1 MSFLNPSATLV
12 AGIGNV
18 LRGDDG
24 FGVEVVN
31 RLIARR
37 RLDGVADVV
46 DYGIRGLDLV
56 YALLDQRDLVVLVD
70 VARRDR
76 PAGTLFTID
85 IDTQTRALATLETH
99 NMDPAKVVNMARAI
113 GGPEV
118 KTLLVACEPLVM
130 LDEASDDVLM
140 ELSAPVAGAVEA
152 AVELIENMLLRT
164 SVPASQ
170 TGNPGNHS
178 TPPLCGET
186 ESHMRAD
193 LSALCDSPILRV
205 DATSVHRTRL
215 YGPGEFE
222 QTRKEG
228 KV

>member
-1 MSFLNPSATLV
+1 MPFRERDRGAARMSFINPSATLV

-37 RLDGVADVV
+37 RLDGVAEVV

-56 YALLDQRDLVVLVD
+56 YALLDQRDLVLLVD

-76 PAGTLFTID
+76 PPGTLFTID

-99 NMDPAKVVNMARAI
+99 NMDPAKVVNMARSL

-130 LDEASDDVLM
+130 LDDQTDDVLM
-140 ELSAPVAGAVEA
+140 ELSPPVAWAVEA
-152 AVELIENMLLRT
+152 AVELIENILLPR
-164 SVPASQ
+164 SVPATQ
-170 TGNPGNHS
+170 TRNPGSHS

-186 ESHMRAD
+186 EKSH
-193 LSALCDSPILRV
+193 V
-205 DATSVHRTRL
+205 
-215 YGPGEFE
+215 G
-222 QTRKEG
+222 
-228 KV
+228 